1 MPEGRAK
8 VHVFVVLLAGDSEA
22 LIWSSTIAVKF
33 FSEKQ
38 MFFLKLFIYLF
49 IFFEISAYKER
60 EKMLLVL
67 RCLVHYLSAQRLI
80 TLVSPFFI
88 HVDGV

>member
-1 MPEGRAK
+1 
-8 VHVFVVLLAGDSEA
+8 
-22 LIWSSTIAVKF
+22 
-33 FSEKQ
+33 
-38 MFFLKLFIYLF
+38 
-49 IFFEISAYKER
+49 
-60 EKMLLVL
+60 MLLVL

>member
-1 MPEGRAK
+1 M
-8 VHVFVVLLAGDSEA
+8 
-22 LIWSSTIAVKF
+22 
-33 FSEKQ
+33 
-38 MFFLKLFIYLF
+38 
-49 IFFEISAYKER
+49 FFEISAYKER
-60 EKMLLVL
+60 KEMLLVL